1 VWKEVTTT
9 TIETG
14 VGASGFGEGKAK

>member
-14 VGASGFGEGKAK
+14 VGANGFGEGKAK